1 VSQEKLRILV
11 IEDEATVR
19 ELVRRVLDKAGYE
32 VLVAEDG
39 QEGYEM
45 ALKERLDLVVSDL
58 LTPRMHGYEVIQKL
72 KSTAATRRLPVIVLS
87 AKAYPADQRKALDM
101 GAAAFLPKPFR
112 PPALLELVSGV
123 LETMRVR
130 FWGVRGSIA
139 TPGPETVRYGGNTP
153 CVTIERGRDLL
164 ILDAGTG
171 LRPLG
176 VALQAAARGRP
187 LDLKMLIT
195 HTHWDHIQGFPFFV
209 PAFVPGNRLQIHGP
223 PSLDKPL
230 EKVLKGQMDPEYF
243 PVSLGDMAADIDV
256 REVREPEFTAGAFDI
271 KAIYVNHPG
280 VTMAYRV
287 TCGGTSI
294 VYATDTE
301 PYRRLLPGADGED
314 SVATE
319 YASSRDGQLVDF
331 VRGADLYI
339 ADSQY
344 TPEDYT
350 FKRGWGHTCYPDVV
364 EIAAAAGAARVALFS
379 HDPMH
384 DDDAIDR
391 KVEHCRRLAAE
402 SGTDLQVIPAIE
414 GEAIELRKRGAAEKT
429 GTEGI

>member
-1 VSQEKLRILV
+1 MAAKKLKILV
-11 IEDEATVR
+11 IEDEETVR
-19 ELVRRVLDKAGYE
+19 DLVRRVLEKAGYE
-32 VLVAEDG
+32 VLVAPDG
-39 QEGYEM
+39 QAGYER
-45 ALKERLDLVVSDL
+45 ALTERLDLVVSDL
-58 LTPRMHGYEVIQKL
+58 LTPRMHGYEVIKRL
-72 KSTAATRRLPVIVLS
+72 KATPATRRLPVIVLS
-87 AKAYPADQRKALDM
+87 AKAYPADQRKALEM
-101 GAAAFLPKPFR
+101 GAAAFLAKPFR
-112 PPALLELVSGV
+112 PPALLELVSSV
-123 LETMRVR
+123 LNTMRVR

-153 CVTIERGRDLL
+153 CVTVERGRDLL

-176 VALQAAARGRP
+176 MALQAASAGEP

-209 PAFVPGNRLQIHGP
+209 PAFVPGNRLEIHGP

-230 EKVLKGQMDPEYF
+230 EKVLRGQMDPEYF

-256 REVREPEFTAGAFDI
+256 QEVREPEFTAGAFAV

-287 TCGGTSI
+287 TCGGTSV

-314 SVATE
+314 SLATD
-319 YASSRDGQLVDF
+319 YATIRDGQLVEF
-331 VRGADLYI
+331 VRDADLYI

-344 TPEDYT
+344 TPEDYKS
-350 FKRGWGHTCYPDVV
+350 KRGWGHTCYPDVV
-364 EIAAAAGAARVALFS
+364 QIALAANAARVALFS

-391 KVEHCRRLAAE
+391 KVAHCRELADAA
-402 SGTDLQVIPAIE
+402 GTGLEILPAIE
-414 GEAIELRKRGAAEKT
+414 GQAIELPKAVTVG
-429 GTEGI
+429 